1 VFEHSRFAYID
12 LRKGVNVDE
21 IMREVE
27 IGPEESFTLHPGQL
41 VLGMTI
47 ESLELPTDLLAR
59 LEGRSSLGRLGII
72 VHGTASVFDPGW
84 IGNPTLELGNVGILP
99 VSLYAGM
106 RICSFTFETL
116 SSPAEVPYTKKVGS
130 KYAHQT
136 SYGRFA
142 AEKDIMRM
150 TSIPTPAEHLTRPR
164 VSSWTPFSAF
174 VPVLDDGFVASSTT
188 WGDAGRSSARV
199 SYGIGTNACKKIAGL
214 FGLLRHAHDAVWMG
228 ERLRHAHGCGSNG
241 SPPPRT

>member
-1 VFEHSRFAYID
+1 LVLSDRDIRAHLASGRIGVTPALDLTTQLGSCSVDFRLGTKFRVFEHSRFASRFAYID
-12 LRKGVNVDE
+12 LRKGVDVDE

-27 IGPEESFTLHPGQL
+27 IGPDESFTLHPGQL

-47 ESLELPTDLLAR
+47 ESLELPDDLLAR

-116 SSPAEVPYTKKVGS
+116 SSPVDVPYTAKAGS
-130 KYAHQT
+130 KYA
-136 SYGRFA
+136 R
-142 AEKDIMRM
+142 
-150 TSIPTPAEHLTRPR
+150 TPA
-164 VSSWTPFSAF
+164 A
-174 VPVLDDGFVASSTT
+174 
-188 WGDAGRSSARV
+188 
-199 SYGIGTNACKKIAGL
+199 
-214 FGLLRHAHDAVWMG
+214 
-228 ERLRHAHGCGSNG
+228 
-241 SPPPRT
+241 SPPRRI

>member
-1 VFEHSRFAYID
+1 MVLSDRDIRKHLDSGKIRITPAVDLKTQLGSCSVDFRLGTKFRVFEHSRFAYID

-27 IGPEESFTLHPGQL
+27 VGPDETFTLHPGQL

-47 ESLELPTDLLAR
+47 ESLELAPDLLAR

-99 VSLYAGM
+99 VSLYPGM

-116 SSPAEVPYTKKVGS
+116 SSPAEVPYAAKKGN
-130 KYAHQT
+130 KYAHQ
-136 SYGRFA
+136 SGPLASRYA
-142 AEKDIMRM
+142 AEKDTVR
-150 TSIPTPAEHLTRPR
+150 
-164 VSSWTPFSAF
+164 
-174 VPVLDDGFVASSTT
+174 
-188 WGDAGRSSARV
+188 
-199 SYGIGTNACKKIAGL
+199 
-214 FGLLRHAHDAVWMG
+214 
-228 ERLRHAHGCGSNG
+228 
-241 SPPPRT
+241 

>member
-1 VFEHSRFAYID
+1 LVVLSDRDIRTHLENGKIRITPTIDLNTQLGSCSVDFRLGTKFRVFEHSRFAYID

-27 IGPEESFTLHPGQL
+27 IGPDESFTLHPGQL
-41 VLGMTI
+41 VLGMTV
-47 ESLELPTDLLAR
+47 ESLELAPDLLAR

-116 SSPAEVPYTKKVGS
+116 SSPAEVPYTKKMGS

-136 SYGRFA
+136 GPYASRFA
-142 AEKDIMRM
+142 AEKDIK
-150 TSIPTPAEHLTRPR
+150 A
-164 VSSWTPFSAF
+164 
-174 VPVLDDGFVASSTT
+174 
-188 WGDAGRSSARV
+188 
-199 SYGIGTNACKKIAGL
+199 
-214 FGLLRHAHDAVWMG
+214 
-228 ERLRHAHGCGSNG
+228 
-241 SPPPRT
+241 

>member
-1 VFEHSRFAYID
+1 LVLSDRDIRLHIQSGKIRITPAVDFDTQLGSCSVDFRLGTRFRVFEHSRFAYID

-27 IGPEESFTLHPGQL
+27 VDPQDSFTLHPGQL

-47 ESLELPTDLLAR
+47 ESLELAPDLLAR

-84 IGNPTLELGNVGILP
+84 VGNPTLELGNVGILP

-116 SSPAEVPYTKKVGS
+116 SSPAEVPYTAKAGS

-136 SYGRFA
+136 GPYASRFA
-142 AEKDIMRM
+142 AEQ
-150 TSIPTPAEHLTRPR
+150 
-164 VSSWTPFSAF
+164 
-174 VPVLDDGFVASSTT
+174 DGK
-188 WGDAGRSSARV
+188 
-199 SYGIGTNACKKIAGL
+199 NALKKEL
-214 FGLLRHAHDAVWMG
+214 
-228 ERLRHAHGCGSNG
+228 
-241 SPPPRT
+241 

>member
-1 VFEHSRFAYID
+1 MVLSDRDIRTHLENGKIRITPTIDLSTQLGSCSVDFRLGTKFRVFEHSRFAYID

-27 IGPEESFTLHPGQL
+27 IGPDESFTLHPGQL

-47 ESLELPTDLLAR
+47 ESLELAPDLLAR

-116 SSPAEVPYTKKVGS
+116 SSPAEVPYTKKIGS
-130 KYAHQT
+130 KYANQT
-136 SYGRFA
+136 GPYASRFA
-142 AEKDIMRM
+142 IEKDIK
-150 TSIPTPAEHLTRPR
+150 A
-164 VSSWTPFSAF
+164 
-174 VPVLDDGFVASSTT
+174 
-188 WGDAGRSSARV
+188 
-199 SYGIGTNACKKIAGL
+199 
-214 FGLLRHAHDAVWMG
+214 
-228 ERLRHAHGCGSNG
+228 
-241 SPPPRT
+241 

>member
-1 VFEHSRFAYID
+1 MVLSDRDIRKHLESGKIRVTPALDLTTQLGSCSVDFRLGTKFRVFEHSRFACID
-12 LRKGVNVDE
+12 LRKGVDVDE

-27 IGPEESFTLHPGQL
+27 IGPDESFTLHPGQL

-47 ESLELPTDLLAR
+47 ESLELPNDLLAR

-116 SSPAEVPYTKKVGS
+116 SSPVDVPYTAKAGN

-136 SYGRFA
+136 GPYASRFA
-142 AEKDIMRM
+142 AEKDLKR
-150 TSIPTPAEHLTRPR
+150 
-164 VSSWTPFSAF
+164 
-174 VPVLDDGFVASSTT
+174 
-188 WGDAGRSSARV
+188 
-199 SYGIGTNACKKIAGL
+199 
-214 FGLLRHAHDAVWMG
+214 
-228 ERLRHAHGCGSNG
+228 
-241 SPPPRT
+241 

>member
-1 VFEHSRFAYID
+1 MVLSDRDIRTHLEKGKIRITPAIDLNTQLGSCSVDFRLGTKFRVFEHSRFAYID
-12 LRKGVNVDE
+12 LRKGVDVDE

-27 IGPEESFTLHPGQL
+27 IGPDESFTLHPGQL

-47 ESLELPTDLLAR
+47 ESLELSTDLLAR

-136 SYGRFA
+136 GPYASRFA
-142 AEKDIMRM
+142 AEKDIK
-150 TSIPTPAEHLTRPR
+150 A
-164 VSSWTPFSAF
+164 
-174 VPVLDDGFVASSTT
+174 
-188 WGDAGRSSARV
+188 
-199 SYGIGTNACKKIAGL
+199 
-214 FGLLRHAHDAVWMG
+214 
-228 ERLRHAHGCGSNG
+228 
-241 SPPPRT
+241 

>member
-1 VFEHSRFAYID
+1 LVVLSDRDIRKHLENGKIRITPTIDLSTQLGSCSVDFRLGTKFRVFEHSRFAYID

-27 IGPEESFTLHPGQL
+27 IGPDESFTLHPGQL

-47 ESLELPTDLLAR
+47 ESLELAPDLLAR

-116 SSPAEVPYTKKVGS
+116 SSPAEVPYTKKIGS
-130 KYAHQT
+130 KYANQT
-136 SYGRFA
+136 GPYASRFA
-142 AEKDIMRM
+142 IEKDIK
-150 TSIPTPAEHLTRPR
+150 A
-164 VSSWTPFSAF
+164 
-174 VPVLDDGFVASSTT
+174 
-188 WGDAGRSSARV
+188 
-199 SYGIGTNACKKIAGL
+199 
-214 FGLLRHAHDAVWMG
+214 
-228 ERLRHAHGCGSNG
+228 
-241 SPPPRT
+241 

>member
-1 VFEHSRFAYID
+1 LVVLSDRDIRTHLENGKIRITPAIDFKTQLGSCSVDLRLGTKFRVFEHSRFAYID

-27 IGPEESFTLHPGQL
+27 IGPDESFTLHPGQL

-47 ESLELPTDLLAR
+47 ESLELAPDLLAR

-84 IGNPTLELGNVGILP
+84 VGNPTLELGNVGILP

-116 SSPAEVPYTKKVGS
+116 SSPAEVPYTKKLGS

-136 SYGRFA
+136 GPYASRFA
-142 AEKDIMRM
+142 AEKDIK
-150 TSIPTPAEHLTRPR
+150 A
-164 VSSWTPFSAF
+164 
-174 VPVLDDGFVASSTT
+174 
-188 WGDAGRSSARV
+188 
-199 SYGIGTNACKKIAGL
+199 
-214 FGLLRHAHDAVWMG
+214 
-228 ERLRHAHGCGSNG
+228 
-241 SPPPRT
+241 

>member
-1 VFEHSRFAYID
+1 MVLSDRDIRKHLENGKIRITPTIDLNTQLGSCSVDFRLGTKFRVFEHSRFAYID

-27 IGPEESFTLHPGQL
+27 IGPDESFTLHPGQL

-47 ESLELPTDLLAR
+47 ESLELAPDLLAR

-116 SSPAEVPYTKKVGS
+116 SSPAEVPYTKKIGS
-130 KYAHQT
+130 KYANQT
-136 SYGRFA
+136 GPYASRFA
-142 AEKDIMRM
+142 IEKDIK
-150 TSIPTPAEHLTRPR
+150 A
-164 VSSWTPFSAF
+164 
-174 VPVLDDGFVASSTT
+174 
-188 WGDAGRSSARV
+188 
-199 SYGIGTNACKKIAGL
+199 
-214 FGLLRHAHDAVWMG
+214 
-228 ERLRHAHGCGSNG
+228 
-241 SPPPRT
+241 

>member
-1 VFEHSRFAYID
+1 MVLSDRDIKKHLESGKIRVTPALDLTTQLGSCSVDFRLGTKFRVFEHSRFAFID

-27 IGPEESFTLHPGQL
+27 IGPDESFTLHPGQL

-47 ESLELPTDLLAR
+47 ESLELAPDLLAR

-116 SSPAEVPYTKKVGS
+116 SSPAEVPYTAKAGS

-136 SYGRFA
+136 GPYASRFA
-142 AEKDIMRM
+142 AEKDIK
-150 TSIPTPAEHLTRPR
+150 A
-164 VSSWTPFSAF
+164 
-174 VPVLDDGFVASSTT
+174 
-188 WGDAGRSSARV
+188 
-199 SYGIGTNACKKIAGL
+199 
-214 FGLLRHAHDAVWMG
+214 
-228 ERLRHAHGCGSNG
+228 
-241 SPPPRT
+241 

>member
-1 VFEHSRFAYID
+1 VVLSDRDIRKHLESGKIRITPEIDLSTQLGSCSVDFRLGTKFRVFEHRRFAYID

-27 IGPEESFTLHPGQL
+27 IGPDESFTLHPGQL

-47 ESLELPTDLLAR
+47 ESLELATDLLAR

-106 RICSFTFETL
+106 LICSFTFETL
-116 SSPAEVPYTKKVGS
+116 SSPAEVPYTKKLGN

-136 SYGRFA
+136 GPYASRFA
-142 AEKDIMRM
+142 TEKDIK
-150 TSIPTPAEHLTRPR
+150 A
-164 VSSWTPFSAF
+164 
-174 VPVLDDGFVASSTT
+174 
-188 WGDAGRSSARV
+188 
-199 SYGIGTNACKKIAGL
+199 
-214 FGLLRHAHDAVWMG
+214 
-228 ERLRHAHGCGSNG
+228 
-241 SPPPRT
+241 

>member
-1 VFEHSRFAYID
+1 LVVLSDRDIRAHLENGKIRITPTIDLNTQLGSCSVDFRLGTRFRVFEHSRFAYID

-21 IMREVE
+21 IMREIE
-27 IGPEESFTLHPGQL
+27 IGPDESFTLHPGQL

-47 ESLELPTDLLAR
+47 ESLELATDLLAR

-84 IGNPTLELGNVGILP
+84 VGNPTLELGNVGILP

-116 SSPAEVPYTKKVGS
+116 SSPAEVPYTKKLGS

-136 SYGRFA
+136 GPYASRFA
-142 AEKDIMRM
+142 AEKDIK
-150 TSIPTPAEHLTRPR
+150 A
-164 VSSWTPFSAF
+164 
-174 VPVLDDGFVASSTT
+174 
-188 WGDAGRSSARV
+188 
-199 SYGIGTNACKKIAGL
+199 
-214 FGLLRHAHDAVWMG
+214 
-228 ERLRHAHGCGSNG
+228 
-241 SPPPRT
+241 